1 LLDAMAAQSELA
13 GLPSPTT
20 RVLGVPRQF
29 LAQGKADD
37 ILASIGLDG
46 AGIAE
51 SIRRVRL
58 AVPVEPQP
66 D

>member
-1 LLDAMAAQSELA
+1 MAA
-13 GLPSPTT
+13 T

-37 ILASIGLDG
+37 ILSALGLDG

-51 SIRRVRL
+51 SVRRVKL
-58 AVPVEPQP
+58 GVPAEPRS